1 MKLWKHLFAKRRK
14 PRDPQTPQLTRWQ
27 ADALARS
34 SVPPG
39 APSYALLDEMQRDA
53 MVQTALTLK
62 RLGVLAAPWRVAE
75 PDASPEAARRTRFV
89 REAFA
94 RMEGSPTGVLDAA
107 MDAFAKGWSVQELVF
122 EEDAGAVW
130 LRAARPKDP
139 ALFGLDVD
147 RFGRIQ
153 GLILRLPGEP
163 DRRVPVGKFA
173 LYVHRPT
180 YARPTGRSD
189 LEAALPHWQAK
200 RALLEAWRLHLERFA
215 SPTVTGRF
223 DPGLPPEEQAAL
235 LEALQNLHRN
245 LALVFPNQIEVGTI
259 GGDKESSS
267 GFLEAV
273 DFHNREI
280 ARAILGQTLTTDE
293 GRRVGSM
300 ALGKVHF
307 QVLLLQLEAIRRDLA
322 DTVMTE
328 QIIRP
333 LVELNFGP
341 GPVPR
346 FEFEPLALGPFAT
359 GTVA

>member
-1 MKLWKHLFAKRRK
+1 MKLWMNLFRRQRARNR
-14 PRDPQTPQLTRWQ
+14 PTPQLTRWQ
-27 ADALARS
+27 MDALARS
-34 SVPPG
+34 SAPPD

-62 RLGVLAAPWRVAE
+62 KLGVLAAGGRVVPADGSAE
-75 PDASPEAARRTRFV
+75 ARRRARFV
-89 REAFA
+89 EEAFA
-94 RMEGSPTGVLDAA
+94 RMEGSPVTVLEAA
-107 MDAFAKGWSVQELVF
+107 MDAFAKGWSVQELLF
-122 EEDAGAVW
+122 ESDSRGVW
-130 LRAARPKDP
+130 LKAVRPKDP
-139 ALFGLDVD
+139 SLFGLEVD
-147 RFGRIQ
+147 RFGRIR
-153 GLILRLPGEP
+153 GLFLRLPGEP
-163 DRRVPVGKFA
+163 ERRAPAAKFVI
-173 LYVHRPT
+173 YTHRST

-259 GGDKESSS
+259 GGERESSA

-307 QVLLLQLEAIRRDLA
+307 QVLLLQLAAIRRDLA
-322 DTVMTE
+322 DSVLTE

-341 GPVPR
+341 GPLPR
-346 FEFEPLALGPFAT
+346 YEFEPLAASPFAT
-359 GTVA
+359 GDRS